1 MTYVRRDFTQ
11 KKANSYGVTGWVRN
25 TSDGKV
31 SILPPSKELTA
42 TAKSQIQVEGEAQGE
57 QSALDKLKKDLNNG
71 PPAAHVV
78 KLETRDISSKEGES
92 EFRA

>member
-1 MTYVRRDFTQ
+1 M
-11 KKANSYGVTGWVRN
+11 RN

-31 SILPPSKELTA
+31 SSRSRSTQPHPKA
-42 TAKSQIQVEGEAQGE
+42 QAQVEGEAQGD
-57 QSALDKLKKDLNNG
+57 QSALDKLKKDLNDG

-78 KLETRDISSKEGES
+78 KLETRDIASKEGES